1 MNIEN
6 EWDEITKIVNKS
18 FFSSHYF
25 SVATITDDGTPHLT
39 PIGSLMLVENKE
51 RNNVR
56 EILCSNG
63 KQYQNKSAN
72 ICIMGINASLIT
84 IIKAIIIKRLKDPP
98 GIRLWGT
105 AGERRKATKEEIEYL
120 HRRIQS
126 VLPMLGKIIRHLN
139 GYKIL
144 WGDMKYVR
152 DIEFSKYEYVKFG
165 KMTNQGEHYSLV

>member
-6 EWDEITKIVNKS
+6 KWDQITKIVNKS
-18 FFSSHYF
+18 FLSSHYF

-39 PIGSLMLVENKE
+39 PIGSLILVENKRGIMFE
-51 RNNVR
+51 KYSVQMGNN
-56 EILCSNG
+56 IKIN
-63 KQYQNKSAN
+63 NN

-84 IIKAIIIKRLKDPP
+84 ILKAIIIKRLKDPP
-98 GIRLWGT
+98 GVRLWGT

-126 VLPMLGKIIRHLN
+126 VLPILGKIIRYLN

-152 DIEFSKYEYVKFG
+152 DIEFNKYEYVKFG
-165 KMTNQGEHYSLV
+165 KMTNQQEV